1 MSAHASFPPGTPV
14 RHRAGGLGS
23 PIGVVVGREQ
33 GSSGSRAT
41 YRVSWPDGRTSVVPG
56 ADLVAVRTR
65 DRP

>member
-1 MSAHASFPPGTPV
+1 MSAHPTLTAGTPV

-23 PIGVVVGREQ
+23 PIGVIVGREQ
-33 GSSGSRAT
+33 ASSGSRPT

-65 DRP
+65 ATP